1 VEAGQLRKTS
11 VIRRRAKK
19 KLKRHKVHALFAVK
33 FDSF

>member
-1 VEAGQLRKTS
+1 MWPFHAKSQ
-11 VIRRRAKK
+11 RAK